1 MKDYMKGLVTG
12 LICGIL
18 SVSAGIYIGLRASAP
33 EGLIFHYPKSG
44 LLSDSGRAEKL
55 GYIEKIVDTGFLYDI
70 DPDDLA
76 DGMYAGLMAGLK
88 DPYSRYYTADEY
100 EEETTVSEGNY
111 SGVGIVM
118 TMNAEGS
125 VDITRVYEGS
135 PAERAGILAGD
146 VITAVDGLPVKGLT
160 LSDVAGLIRN
170 TGKDSAEF
178 TIQRGEET
186 LSYTVAIE
194 RVEIPAV
201 TGQMLDESGTGY
213 IRISEFTGVAPDQYE
228 KIMASLKEQGLQ
240 KLIVDLRDNPGG
252 YVTSVCDILRKILPE
267 GVIFYTE
274 DKNGNRTEETCDG
287 KNELGLPLC
296 VLVNEN
302 SASASEIFAG
312 AVKDYGTGTLV
323 GTTTFGK
330 GVVQSIIG
338 LNDGSA
344 VKLTISE
351 YFTPDGNKIHE
362 IGITPDVVCEA
373 GEEGF
378 PETPDPE
385 KDPQLLRAMEIL
397 DET

>member
-1 MKDYMKGLVTG
+1 MKDYIKGLVTG
-12 LICGIL
+12 LVCGIL
-18 SVSAGIYIGLRASAP
+18 SVTAGIYIGLRTSAP
-33 EGLIFHYPKSG
+33 DGLIFHYPKDG
-44 LLSDSGRAEKL
+44 LLSDAGRAEKL
-55 GYIEKIVDTGFLYDI
+55 GYIEEIVNSGFLYDI
-70 DPDDLA
+70 DEDDLA
-76 DGMYAGLMAGLK
+76 DGVYAGLMAGLQ
-88 DPYSRYYTADEY
+88 DPYSRYYTAEQY

-118 TMNAEGS
+118 TMNTDGT

-135 PAERAGILAGD
+135 PAERAGVLAGD
-146 VITAVDGLPVKGLT
+146 VITEIDGLPVKGLT
-160 LSDVAGLIRN
+160 LSDVAGMIRN
-170 TGKDSAEF
+170 SGKDS
-178 TIQRGEET
+178 TDITVLRGEET
-186 LSYTVAIE
+186 LSFTVSIE

-201 TGQMLDESGTGY
+201 TGQMLENGTGY
-213 IRISEFTGVAPDQYE
+213 VRIAEFTGVAPDQYE
-228 KIMASLKEQGLQ
+228 KIITSLKEQGLQ

-252 YVTSVCDILRKILPE
+252 YVTSVCTILRTILPE

-312 AVKDYGTGTLV
+312 AVKDYEAGTLV

-373 GEEGF
+373 GEEGAL
-378 PETPDPE
+378 EAPDPE
-385 KDPQLLRAMEIL
+385 KDPQLQRAMEIL

>member
-1 MKDYMKGLVTG
+1 MKDYIKGLVTG
-12 LICGIL
+12 LVCGIL
-18 SVSAGIYIGLRASAP
+18 SVTAGIYIGLRTSAP
-33 EGLIFHYPKSG
+33 DGLIFHYPKDG
-44 LLSDSGRAEKL
+44 LLSDAGRAEKL
-55 GYIEKIVDTGFLYDI
+55 GYIEEIVNSGFLYDI
-70 DPDDLA
+70 DEDDLA
-76 DGMYAGLMAGLK
+76 DGVYAGLMAGLQ
-88 DPYSRYYTADEY
+88 DPYSRYYTAEQY

-118 TMNAEGS
+118 TMNTDGT

-135 PAERAGILAGD
+135 PAERAGVLAGD
-146 VITAVDGLPVKGLT
+146 VITEIDGLPVKGLT
-160 LSDVAGLIRN
+160 LSDVAGMIRN
-170 TGKDSAEF
+170 SGKDS
-178 TIQRGEET
+178 TDITVLRGEET
-186 LSYTVAIE
+186 LSFTVSIE

-201 TGQMLDESGTGY
+201 TGQMLENGTGY
-213 IRISEFTGVAPDQYE
+213 VRIAEFTGVAPDQYE

-252 YVTSVCDILRKILPE
+252 YVTSVCTILRTILPE

-312 AVKDYGTGTLV
+312 AVKDYEAGTLV

-373 GEEGF
+373 GEEGAL
-378 PETPDPE
+378 EAPDPE
-385 KDPQLLRAMEIL
+385 KDPQLQRAMEIL

>member
-1 MKDYMKGLVTG
+1 MKDYIKGLVTG
-12 LICGIL
+12 LVCGIL
-18 SVSAGIYIGLRASAP
+18 SVTAGIYIGLRTSAP
-33 EGLIFHYPKSG
+33 DGLIFHYPKDG
-44 LLSDSGRAEKL
+44 LLSDAGRAEKL
-55 GYIEKIVDTGFLYDI
+55 GYIEEIVNSGFLYDI
-70 DPDDLA
+70 DEDDLA
-76 DGMYAGLMAGLK
+76 DGVYAGLMAGLQ
-88 DPYSRYYTADEY
+88 DPYSRYYTAEQY

-118 TMNAEGS
+118 TMNTDGT

-135 PAERAGILAGD
+135 PAERAGVLAGD
-146 VITAVDGLPVKGLT
+146 VITEIDGLPVKGLT
-160 LSDVAGLIRN
+160 LSDVAGMIR
-170 TGKDSAEF
+170 TSGKDS
-178 TIQRGEET
+178 TDITVLRGEET
-186 LSYTVAIE
+186 LSFTVSIE

-201 TGQMLDESGTGY
+201 TGQMLENGTGY
-213 IRISEFTGVAPDQYE
+213 VRIAEFTGVAPDQYE

-252 YVTSVCDILRKILPE
+252 YVTSVCTILRTILPE

-312 AVKDYGTGTLV
+312 AVKDYEAGTLV

-373 GEEGF
+373 GEEGAL
-378 PETPDPE
+378 EAPDPE
-385 KDPQLLRAMEIL
+385 KDPQLQRAMEIL

>member
-1 MKDYMKGLVTG
+1 MKDYIKGLVTG
-12 LICGIL
+12 LVCGIL
-18 SVSAGIYIGLRASAP
+18 SVTTGIYIGLRTSAP
-33 EGLIFHYPKSG
+33 DGLIFHYPKDG
-44 LLSDSGRAEKL
+44 LLSDAGRAEKL
-55 GYIEKIVDTGFLYDI
+55 GYIEEIVNSGFLYDI
-70 DPDDLA
+70 DEDDLA
-76 DGMYAGLMAGLK
+76 DGVYAGLMAGLQ
-88 DPYSRYYTADEY
+88 DPYSRYYTAEQY

-118 TMNAEGS
+118 TMNTDGT

-135 PAERAGILAGD
+135 PAERAGVLAGD
-146 VITAVDGLPVKGLT
+146 VITEIDGLPVKGLT
-160 LSDVAGLIRN
+160 LSDVAGMIRN
-170 TGKDSAEF
+170 SGKDS
-178 TIQRGEET
+178 TDITVLRGEET
-186 LSYTVAIE
+186 LSFTVSIE

-201 TGQMLDESGTGY
+201 TGQMLENGTGY
-213 IRISEFTGVAPDQYE
+213 VRIAEFTGVAPDQYE

-252 YVTSVCDILRKILPE
+252 YVTSVCTILRTILPE

-312 AVKDYGTGTLV
+312 AVKDYEAGTLV

-373 GEEGF
+373 GEEGAL
-378 PETPDPE
+378 EAPDPE
-385 KDPQLLRAMEIL
+385 KDPQLRRAMEIL

>member
-1 MKDYMKGLVTG
+1 MKDYIKGLVTG
-12 LICGIL
+12 LVCGIL
-18 SVSAGIYIGLRASAP
+18 SVTAGIYIGLRTSAP
-33 EGLIFHYPKSG
+33 DGLIFHYPKDG
-44 LLSDSGRAEKL
+44 LLSDAGRAEKL
-55 GYIEKIVDTGFLYDI
+55 GYIEEIVNSGFLYDI
-70 DPDDLA
+70 DEDDLA
-76 DGMYAGLMAGLK
+76 DGVYAGLMAGLQ
-88 DPYSRYYTADEY
+88 DPYSRYYTAEQY

-118 TMNAEGS
+118 TMNTDGT

-135 PAERAGILAGD
+135 PAERAGVLAGD
-146 VITAVDGLPVKGLT
+146 VITEIDGLPVKGLT
-160 LSDVAGLIRN
+160 LSDVAGMIRN
-170 TGKDSAEF
+170 SGKDS
-178 TIQRGEET
+178 TDITVLRGEET
-186 LSYTVAIE
+186 LSFTVSIE

-201 TGQMLDESGTGY
+201 TGQMLENGTGY
-213 IRISEFTGVAPDQYE
+213 VRIAEFTGVAPDQYE

-252 YVTSVCDILRKILPE
+252 YVTSVCTILRTILPE

-312 AVKDYGTGTLV
+312 AVKDYEAGTLV

-373 GEEGF
+373 GEEGAL
-378 PETPDPE
+378 EAPDPE
-385 KDPQLLRAMEIL
+385 KDPQLRRAMEIL

>member
-1 MKDYMKGLVTG
+1 MKDYIKGLVTG
-12 LICGIL
+12 LVCGIL
-18 SVSAGIYIGLRASAP
+18 SVSAGIYIGLRTSAP

-135 PAERAGILAGD
+135 PAERAGILAGE
-146 VITAVDGLPVKGLT
+146 VITAVDGLPVKGRT
-160 LSDVAGLIRN
+160 LSEVAGLIRK

-287 KNELGLPLC
+287 KHELGLPLC
-296 VLVNEN
+296 VLINEN

-373 GEEGF
+373 GEEGAL
-378 PETPDPE
+378 EAPDPE
-385 KDPQLLRAMEIL
+385 KDPQLQRAMEIL